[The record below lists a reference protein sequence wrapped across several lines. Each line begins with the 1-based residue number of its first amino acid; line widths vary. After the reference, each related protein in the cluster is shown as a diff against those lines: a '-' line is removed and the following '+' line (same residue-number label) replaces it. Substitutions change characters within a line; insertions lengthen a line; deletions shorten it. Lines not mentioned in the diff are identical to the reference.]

1 MKGVFHIDNYSLSDL
16 AAVTRD
22 NDGNGWGSGW
32 FLIVVLFL
40 FMFGFGGNGWNRQ
53 GEFGQY
59 ATAASQQEILFGQ
72 QFGQINDRLTNIGNG
87 ICNLGYEMQ
96 GNIGQLGKEVA
107 LAQAGTNTTIMQT
120 GNSIQS
126 KIASCCCEQRLA
138 TANLSAQMDRQ
149 TCDITTAI
157 HAEGEATRALMQA
170 NEMQALRDKVASLEM
185 DNRMCGVV
193 RYPSGYTYNA
203 GSSPFCGCNSGC
215 CNGNI

>member
-1 MKGVFHIDNYSLSDL
+1 M
-16 AAVTRD
+16 TRD

-96 GNIGQLGKEVA
+96 GNIGQFGKEVA

-126 KIASCCCEQRLA
+126 QLASCCCEQRLA

-193 RYPSGYTYNA
+193 RYPSGLTYNA

-215 CNGNI
+215 NGNI